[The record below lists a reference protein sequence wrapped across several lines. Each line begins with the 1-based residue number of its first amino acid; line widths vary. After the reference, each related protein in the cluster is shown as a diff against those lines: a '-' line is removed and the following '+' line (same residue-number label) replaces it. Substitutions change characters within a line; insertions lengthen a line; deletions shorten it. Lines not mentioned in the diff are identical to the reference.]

1 MIIEKNMESEIIE
14 LQIPPVLEEI
24 IRQQGI
30 ILETYNLIAQRWS
43 FPAMVYKSKEEE

>member
-30 ILETYNLIAQRWS
+30 ILETYNLIAKRWS
-43 FPAMVYKSKEEE
+43 YPALIFKSKEEE

>member
-1 MIIEKNMESEIIE
+1 MTTDKKGEVETIE